1 MDRAELSPQEAAAV
15 LRRAAEL
22 QATELDRSDAL
33 DTAAVV
39 QLGRELGLREDAV
52 RSALSEH
59 RPPSQPASAR
69 PVLLGLD
76 AEVLVRRHVAAGPE
90 AVQAHVG
97 AYLERQCMQRQR
109 SRPDATRWRP
119 RRGLLA
125 DLRRGLDLQKTLE
138 LKGVETVEVR
148 TRAAGS
154 GTSGPETE
162 VEVAGSVSGA
172 RSEALGLLVALPSGV
187 VAGVGVVLG
196 VLTGPEAL
204 LALPVAGAAGSA
216 GWLGA
221 RALVGGRRR
230 QVAEAFE
237 SLLDGLP
244 PG

>member
-1 MDRAELSPQEAAAV
+1 VDRAALSPQEAAAV

-52 RSALSEH
+52 RSALREH
-59 RPPSQPASAR
+59 RPPSPPASAR

-76 AEVLVRRHVAAGPE
+76 AEVLVRRRVAAGPE

-97 AYLERQCMQRQR
+97 AYLDRQCMQRQR
-109 SRPDATRWRP
+109 SRADATRWRP

-125 DLRRGLDLQKTLE
+125 DLRRGLDLGKTLE

-148 TRAAGS
+148 TAPSGAG
-154 GTSGPETE
+154 TE

-172 RSEALGLLVALPSGV
+172 RSEALGMLVVLPSSV
-187 VAGVGVVLG
+187 VAGIGVVIG
-196 VLTGPEAL
+196 MLTGPEAL
-204 LALPVAGAAGSA
+204 LALPVAGAAGGA

-221 RALVGGRRR
+221 RAVVDSRRR
-230 QVAEAFE
+230 QVAEALE
-237 SLLDGLP
+237 GVLDGLP

>member
-1 MDRAELSPQEAAAV
+1 MDRAALSPQEAAAV

-52 RSALSEH
+52 RSALREH
-59 RPPSQPASAR
+59 RPPSAPASAR

-76 AEVLVRRHVAAGPE
+76 AEVLVRRQVAAGPE

-119 RRGLLA
+119 RRGMLA
-125 DLRRGLDLQKTLE
+125 DLRRGLDLGRTLE

-148 TRAAGS
+148 TTAAG
-154 GTSGPETE
+154 PRTE
-162 VEVAGSVSGA
+162 VEVAGSVSGS

-196 VLTGPEAL
+196 VVAGLEAL
-204 LALPVAGAAGSA
+204 LALPVAGAAGGA

-230 QVAEAFE
+230 QVAEALE
-237 SLLDGLP
+237 GVLDGLP